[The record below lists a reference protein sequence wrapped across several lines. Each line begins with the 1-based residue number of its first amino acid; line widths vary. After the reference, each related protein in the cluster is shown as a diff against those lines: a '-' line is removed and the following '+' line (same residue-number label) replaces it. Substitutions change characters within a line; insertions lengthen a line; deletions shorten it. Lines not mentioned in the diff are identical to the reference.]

1 MDIFS
6 IFSHFFYNTC
16 CIVVVIILS
25 IVVVVV
31 VVVAVVSFEVL
42 EIESRNQLPSC
53 GEVAQGSRAAARTGD
68 EVL

>member
-31 VVVAVVSFEVL
+31 VAVVSFKVL
-42 EIESRNQLPSC
+42 EIESRNQLPP
-53 GEVAQGSRAAARTGD
+53 ENGS
-68 EVL
+68 

>member
-1 MDIFS
+1 MDISF

-31 VVVAVVSFEVL
+31 VVVAVVSFKVL
-42 EIESRNQLPSC
+42 EIESRNQLPSEN
-53 GEVAQGSRAAARTGD
+53 GG
-68 EVL
+68 

>member
-31 VVVAVVSFEVL
+31 VAVVSFKVL
-42 EIESRNQLPSC
+42 EIESRNQLPSEN
-53 GEVAQGSRAAARTGD
+53 GG
-68 EVL
+68 

>member
-6 IFSHFFYNTC
+6 IFSHFFYYTC

-31 VVVAVVSFEVL
+31 AVVSFKVL
-42 EIESRNQLPSC
+42 EIESRNQLPSEN
-53 GEVAQGSRAAARTGD
+53 GG
-68 EVL
+68 

>member
-31 VVVAVVSFEVL
+31 VVAVVSFKVL
-42 EIESRNQLPSC
+42 EIESRNQLPSEN
-53 GEVAQGSRAAARTGD
+53 GG
-68 EVL
+68 

>member
-31 VVVAVVSFEVL
+31 AVVSFKVL
-42 EIESRNQLPSC
+42 EIESRNQLPSEN
-53 GEVAQGSRAAARTGD
+53 GG
-68 EVL
+68 

>member
-31 VVVAVVSFEVL
+31 VVVAVVSFKVL
-42 EIESRNQLPSC
+42 EIESRNQLPSEN
-53 GEVAQGSRAAARTGD
+53 GG
-68 EVL
+68 

>member
-25 IVVVVV
+25 TVVVVV
-31 VVVAVVSFEVL
+31 VVVAVVSFKVL
-42 EIESRNQLPSC
+42 EIESRNQLPSEN
-53 GEVAQGSRAAARTGD
+53 GG
-68 EVL
+68 

>member
-16 CIVVVIILS
+16 CIVVVIIQS

-31 VVVAVVSFEVL
+31 VVVATVSFKVL
-42 EIESRNQLPSC
+42 EIESRNQLPSEN
-53 GEVAQGSRAAARTGD
+53 GG
-68 EVL
+68 

>member
-31 VVVAVVSFEVL
+31 VVVVAVVSFKVL
-42 EIESRNQLPSC
+42 EIESRNQLPSEN
-53 GEVAQGSRAAARTGD
+53 GG
-68 EVL
+68 

>member
-16 CIVVVIILS
+16 CIVAVIILS

-31 VVVAVVSFEVL
+31 AVVSFKVL
-42 EIESRNQLPSC
+42 EIESRNQLPSEN
-53 GEVAQGSRAAARTGD
+53 GG
-68 EVL
+68 